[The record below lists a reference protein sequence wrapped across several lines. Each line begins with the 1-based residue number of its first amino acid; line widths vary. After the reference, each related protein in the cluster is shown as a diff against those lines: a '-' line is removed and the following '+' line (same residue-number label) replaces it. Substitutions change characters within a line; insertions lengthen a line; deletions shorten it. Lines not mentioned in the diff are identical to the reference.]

1 VTFELRSYCWN
12 TVTVRCRYCVGF
24 YVLLLIAFFLPV
36 ISHSADQKLGSY
48 AVHKVQLVITPTGRD
63 PWLGSYA
70 ANKIPLREVISS
82 KYLIHISTGAQ
93 SALSTRLEEDK
104 QRFITDCKSDG
115 GHAIVNT
122 TISVSVGEVLLG
134 SGSAT
139 QYGFLLTFAGDC
151 VTDSKLAAK

>member
-1 VTFELRSYCWN
+1 M
-12 TVTVRCRYCVGF
+12 RCRHSIGF
-24 YVLLLIAFFLPV
+24 YILLFIIFCVPV
-36 ISHSADQKLGSY
+36 VSY
-48 AVHKVQLVITPTGRD
+48 SEGLQVS

-134 SGSAT
+134 GGSAT